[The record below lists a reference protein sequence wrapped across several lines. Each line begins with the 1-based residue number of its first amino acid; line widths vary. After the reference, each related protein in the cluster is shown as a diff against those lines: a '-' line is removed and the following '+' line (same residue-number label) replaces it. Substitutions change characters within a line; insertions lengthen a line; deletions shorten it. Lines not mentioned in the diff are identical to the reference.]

1 MSPPGRRAD
10 RWRRLSKTFWLLPA
24 AMCVLGAV
32 LAEVL
37 ILLDQRLGDLEFGPF
52 RMLVTRVG
60 AAGSGDLLGAIAGSM
75 LTVAST
81 TFSITIPALALASS
95 TYGPRLV
102 RNFTADRG
110 NQFVLGVFLATFLYS
125 LLVLRSIR
133 VLDEGGEQTF
143 VPHLAVN
150 VAVLL
155 AVSALGVLVYFI
167 HHIADSI
174 QVWSLAQ
181 QGRTDLLTVVER
193 LYPQRLGAN
202 EGEDSDDAG
211 ARNGPDSAGVPV
223 PSSNTGYVQ
232 GIDDEPLLAL
242 ATKYDLVVELRV
254 GPGGRTRAELHW
266 RCCPRHKASTT
277 PWWLRCARPCRSG
290 GRARRSRTWSL
301 LSCCWKRWRC
311 GPCPPAP
318 TTLTPP

>member
-174 QVWSLAQ
+174 QVWTLAQ

-193 LYPQRLGAN
+193 LSRSGWA
-202 EGEDSDDAG
+202 
-211 ARNGPDSAGVPV
+211 
-223 PSSNTGYVQ
+223 
-232 GIDDEPLLAL
+232 
-242 ATKYDLVVELRV
+242 
-254 GPGGRTRAELHW
+254 RTRARTRTTPVPGTVRTAPVCLC
-266 RCCPRHKASTT
+266 RRPTPATCRASTT
-277 PWWLRCARPCRSG
+277 SPCSLWPPSTTWW
-290 GRARRSRTWSL
+290 WS
-301 LSCCWKRWRC
+301 C
-311 GPCPPAP
+311 G
-318 TTLTPP
+318 